1 MLKIAFIF
9 NQSSI
14 LSVFKVNKSKLTNV
28 SGTVL
33 MGVRLH
39 REAPVS
45 VGIVEVR
52 GSDSSQKIKAF
63 FMSSE
68 CIETHEK
75 HQICIPWNSSH
86 NLCSSRF
93 WRLFSHHPRCRL
105 HQQHSSRS
113 SLLSRSIKSYVKS
126 TEDTQQDQEKF
137 NFKGFF

>member
-45 VGIVEVR
+45 VGVVEVR
-52 GSDSSQKIKAF
+52 SSDSSQKIKAF

-75 HQICIPWNSSH
+75 HQICVPGTPVTISAHPV
-86 NLCSSRF
+86 
-93 WRLFSHHPRCRL
+93 SHHPCRRL
-105 HQQHSSRS
+105 YQQYSSRS
-113 SLLSRSIKSYVKS
+113 SLLSRSSKSHVES
-126 TEDTQQDQEKF
+126 TENTQQDQEKF